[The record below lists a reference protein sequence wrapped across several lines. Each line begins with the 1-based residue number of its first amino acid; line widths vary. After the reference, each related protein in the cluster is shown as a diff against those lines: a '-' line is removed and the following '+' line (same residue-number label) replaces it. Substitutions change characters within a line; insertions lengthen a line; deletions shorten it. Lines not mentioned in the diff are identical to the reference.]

1 MKPQKPWTVGA
12 HSPIQKIDDN
22 LWVVTDVMKGN
33 PIHRRM
39 SIVKRTDGH
48 LLFYGAIPLTDAELD
63 EIRAWGT
70 PAYLVVGHDY
80 HMVDGPAFREKLGLK
95 LYGPASRAAQI
106 ALRTTF
112 DGGLEDIPKDA
123 AVSIEAVPGSR
134 FNEPMA
140 IVRSG
145 SGARVSLLFCDA
157 IDNNPRAGSP
167 LLMRLLGFTG
177 EGPKVV
183 FAFRLLFMTDRA
195 ALKSAL
201 LRWSDIPNLSRI
213 VPFHGVILEQ
223 GAREAMRRAANEL

>member
-1 MKPQKPWTVGA
+1 M
-12 HSPIQKIDDN
+12 
-22 LWVVTDVMKGN
+22 
-33 PIHRRM
+33 
-39 SIVKRTDGH
+39 
-48 LLFYGAIPLTDAELD
+48 
-63 EIRAWGT
+63 
-70 PAYLVVGHDY
+70 
-80 HMVDGPAFREKLGLK
+80 
-95 LYGPASRAAQI
+95 
-106 ALRTTF
+106 
-112 DGGLEDIPKDA
+112 
-123 AVSIEAVPGSR
+123 SIEAVPGSR

-167 LLMRLLGFTG
+167 LFMRLLGFTG

-213 VPFHGVILEQ
+213 VPFHGVILEK